1 MKKIIF
7 TLILFLFGYI
17 SFCQTGIVENFDDG
31 DLTGWSGQADY
42 KLSNVEGELLIKTNK
57 TSAWNSFQ
65 YSFPSI
71 DITAHPYVSIKVKAD
86 TDFNLNFSIWDN
98 AAEAHY
104 AYPANDSYQ
113 TIIHSAEYA
122 TYTFDFRNITGVDLT
137 KVSKLNFVF
146 NPQGSQ
152 GCNATVYFEDIR
164 IGDQALVMP
173 AVTKIPDQ
181 AHGINAG
188 KISLSFWGIKDRATG
203 NAALSVKA
211 ESSNKALIPDPVV
224 TYTPGATSGKL
235 EYTPVEN
242 QSGNAVITVTVSGN
256 APDDNVFTFNV
267 KVEPNHA
274 PKIQQV
280 SSKNIAGG
288 KQTEI
293 LLSGL
298 DDGDANANQ
307 AFTVTAFSSDLALL
321 PHPTVDYI
329 AGDFTGKLKL
339 NPVEGKTGTAILKVI
354 VKDNGGIIAAGTDTT
369 VMLFEVTVYNEVN
382 NPPAMNALVDVSVLQ
397 DSPVQTVYLRGI
409 TDGDEDKT
417 QGITITAVSSNKAL
431 IADPAVNYLSGAGS
445 GELKFTP
452 LAGQVGKSTIT
463 VTLTDNGGSET
474 NNGNATT
481 VYTFDVELRVR
492 SIAGWED
499 EFNDGI
505 LGPQWPATWGDPGEN
520 THMCIEKDGVMQIQ
534 VDKTRTNNM
543 WAGLWFNIPT
553 EIDLS
558 KNPYISITMKTDQAP
573 KPMLI
578 FLWDAFNHYN
588 TAKTVRYNVTGSFV
602 EYYFDYSDPSFQ
614 LQGDGTKVD
623 LTRIKAL
630 LINFDPGGSAPLFK
644 GSFYFDDFRIGD
656 KAHRAPVTPK
666 VTMNDIPDFAIEKN
680 SALQTVLLTNITN
693 GGTSAN
699 AVKVTA
705 TSNNTSLVP
714 NPQVSAVPNT
724 RDQAASLTFTP
735 ASEQTGTATITVTA
749 TAEGSTQ
756 IVKTFKV
763 YVTEMD
769 TATATGININM
780 ASTYQEIDGFGAF
793 MGSGGADPDTIISL
807 AKDIGMSMA
816 RFGVIGGGFEASNDN
831 SDPRVLNLDG
841 YNPDA
846 LSILNMKRIA
856 PFVDKFIVTFW
867 SPAGWMKLNKWEN
880 GVETWATDNKLDP
893 NYYEEYAEEVVALIK
908 VIKRETGKDVYGIG
922 LQNEPQFNEPY
933 PSCQV
938 NPAEFRDIIKVVGKR
953 LEDEGLGN
961 VKLYW
966 AEALPAQGAIKA
978 YIDLVKE
985 DPEAKKYAD
994 VVAIHNYDADGAS
1007 VGGAGCDYWNDIYT
1021 WAQAGDTRYKTW
1033 MTETSGHAD
1042 TWDGAMTL
1050 AGNIFNALNCGNAS
1064 GWDFWSFSVSEGS
1077 PEYGLVVGNRPTS
1090 RYYVSKQYYNFIRPG
1105 AVRVDVTSQGIPA
1118 IAFKDNKAK
1127 TVSVVLL
1134 NNTDKVQT
1142 IELKGKGLPSQWESY
1157 TTSRSRNC
1165 EKGKTVGYDGL
1176 IILPPSS
1183 LTTLVGDN
1191 SNPAPSVDP
1200 ISNVI
1205 IEKNSGSHTIQL
1217 SGISDGEGLS
1227 QQISIVASSDNKALI
1242 ADPKISYIN
1251 GQATAT
1257 LTYTP
1262 SANMIGSANITLT
1275 LTDNGTPTGIATA
1288 HFNITVKSPTG
1299 FKSLDEEKLLLYPN
1313 PTSSILNMKFD
1324 RCPESIL
1331 TITDGTGN
1339 VLFTKNISE
1348 TAEYKLDVGKYAKG
1362 IYLVTLTTPKEK
1374 HFAKFVVE

>member
-1 MKKIIF
+1 MKKILF
-7 TLILFLFGYI
+7 TLFLFMFGYL
-17 SFCQTGIVENFDDG
+17 SYGQTGWMENFDDG

-42 KLSNVEGELLIKTNK
+42 KLTNVGGGLEIKTNK

-65 YSFPSI
+65 YSFSPV
-71 DITAHPYVSIKVKAD
+71 DVTAHPFVSIRVKTD
-86 TDFNLNFSIWDN
+86 TDFNLNFSVWDN

-113 TIIHSAEYA
+113 TIIHSGEYA
-122 TYTFDFRNITGVDLT
+122 TYTFDFRNITGVDLA
-137 KVSKLNFVF
+137 KISKLNFVF

-152 GCNATVYFEDIR
+152 GCKATVYFDDIR
-164 IGDQALVMP
+164 IGDQALVVP
-173 AVTKIPDQ
+173 AITKIPDQ
-181 AHGINAG
+181 VHGLNPG
-188 KISLSFWGIKDRATG
+188 KISLPFWGIKDRATG

-224 TYTPGATSGKL
+224 TYTPGASSGKL

-242 QSGNAVITVTVSGN
+242 QSGNANITITVSGN
-256 APDDNVFTFNV
+256 AADPNVFTFNV

-274 PKIQQV
+274 PRVQGV
-280 SSKNIAGG
+280 SSKNSPAG
-288 KQTEI
+288 KETVV

-307 AFTVTAFSSDLALL
+307 ALTVSAFSSDESLL
-321 PHPTVDYI
+321 PNPMVEYTP
-329 AGDFTGKLKL
+329 GDFTARLKL
-339 NPVEGKTGTAILKVI
+339 NPIAGKTGTVPVKVL
-354 VKDNGGIIAAGTDTT
+354 VKDNGGIVAGGTDTT
-369 VMLFEVTVYNEVN
+369 ELLFEVSVYPEVN
-382 NPPAMNALVDVSVLQ
+382 NPPAMNALVDVSILQ
-397 DSPVQTVYLRGI
+397 DSPSQTVDLRGI
-409 TDGDEDKT
+409 TDGDEDQA
-417 QGITITAVSSNKAL
+417 QGITLTAVSSNKAL
-431 IADPAVNYLSGAGS
+431 VGDPVISYLPGSSS

-452 LAGQVGKSTIT
+452 LPGQVGKTTIT
-463 VTLTDNGGSET
+463 VMLTDNGGNAS
-474 NNGNATT
+474 NNGNATA
-481 VYTFDVELRVR
+481 VYTFDVEVRVR

-520 THMCIEKDGVMQIQ
+520 THLCTEKDGVMQIQ

-553 EIDLS
+553 EIDFS
-558 KNPYISITMKTDQAP
+558 KNPYISITMKTDQPP

-578 FLWDAFNHYN
+578 FIWDAFNHYN

-623 LTRIKAL
+623 FTRIKAL
-630 LINFDPGGSAPLFK
+630 LINFDPGGNAPLFK

-666 VTMNDIPDFAIEKN
+666 VTMADIPDFALEKN
-680 SALQTVLLTNITN
+680 STLQTVLLSKLTN
-693 GGTSAN
+693 GGTSASV
-699 AVKVTA
+699 VKVTA

-714 NPQVSAVPNT
+714 NPQVSAAE
-724 RDQAASLTFTP
+724 DQSATLTFTP
-735 ASEQTGTATITVTA
+735 AKDQTGTATITVTA

-756 IVKTFKV
+756 LVKTFKI

-769 TATATGININM
+769 TATATGITINT

-831 SDPRVLNLDG
+831 SDPKILNLDG
-841 YNPDA
+841 YNPNA

-908 VIKRETGKDVYGIG
+908 VVKRETGKDVYGIG

-938 NPAEFRDIIKVVGKR
+938 NPAEFRDIIRVVGKR
-953 LEDEGLGN
+953 LEEEGLGN

-978 YIDLVKE
+978 YIDMVKA

-1021 WAQAGDTRYKTW
+1021 WAQAGDTNYKTW

-1118 IAFKDNKAK
+1118 MAFKDSKTK

-1165 EKGKTVGYDGL
+1165 EKGKDVGPNGL

-1200 ISNVI
+1200 ISNMM

-1227 QQISIVASSDNKALI
+1227 QNISIVASSSNKALI
-1242 ADPKISYIN
+1242 ADPQVSYVN

-1262 SANMIGSANITLT
+1262 TANMIGSAGITLT
-1275 LTDNGTPTGIATA
+1275 LTDNGIPAGIGTM
-1288 HFNITVKSPTG
+1288 HFTITVNSPTDVH
-1299 FKSLDEEKLLLYPN
+1299 SLDEGKLLLYPN
-1313 PTSSILNMKFD
+1313 PASNILNLKFD
-1324 RCPESIL
+1324 KCPESML
-1331 TITDGTGN
+1331 TITNGTGS
-1339 VLFTKNISE
+1339 VLYTRDVSE
-1348 TAEYKLDVGKYAKG
+1348 LAEYKLDVQKFAKG
-1362 IYLVTLTTPKEK
+1362 IYLVTLTNSKEK